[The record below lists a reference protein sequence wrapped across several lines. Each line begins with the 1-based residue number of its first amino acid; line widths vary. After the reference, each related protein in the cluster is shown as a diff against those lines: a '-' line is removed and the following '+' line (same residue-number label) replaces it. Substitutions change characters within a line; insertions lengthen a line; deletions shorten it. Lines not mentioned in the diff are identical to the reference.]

1 MTRYRNSL
9 RALAMLLPA
18 VFVAGAAEAA
28 DYAVIVNSGNPV
40 LAEGEAAR
48 ETVKRIY
55 LKDLGQWP
63 DGSPAEPLARIEGSD
78 AQKAFVAK
86 VLGMTDTAVGEHWA
100 RLKQTKGETPPRE
113 VNSAL
118 VLFRTVG
125 REKGGLAVLTAD
137 ELLDAPAEVS
147 VLFRFSD

>member
-1 MTRYRNSL
+1 MNRHCKS
-9 RALAMLLPA
+9 ALILGLLA
-18 VFVAGAAEAA
+18 GLVFARHAAAA
-28 DYAVIVNSGNPV
+28 DYAVIVNSDNPV

-55 LKDLGQWP
+55 LKELGQWP
-63 DGSPAEPLARIEGSD
+63 DGSPAQPLARTGGSP
-78 AQKAFVAK
+78 AQEAFVAK
-86 VLGMTDTAVGEHWA
+86 VLEMTGASVNDHWA